1 MAMTSPT
8 SVATNFFQT
17 QRRHVV
23 SQNGISMLPKKK
35 KTDLKRKKDKK
46 GEVKSVSFYPDCTVM
61 NTLHLNDY
69 TDQEMRDCWYS
80 YTELKHIRKEART
93 TVRYLLS
100 GGDDKSVASSSSLTS
115 SSSSSL
121 CNESQEEE
129 HCARGLEYCS
139 PQLRELRIQVKIV
152 AREAVL
158 DEQEYQSLVGV
169 VDPERLSKVYK
180 DQTAESKHAAALLGK
195 SDEYV
200 ARQLYFHQLH
210 PQQCTHHHHPR
221 RLQKLRRRNI
231 PRRVY

>member
-1 MAMTSPT
+1 
-8 SVATNFFQT
+8 
-17 QRRHVV
+17 
-23 SQNGISMLPKKK
+23 MLPKMKK
-35 KTDLKRKKDKK
+35 SDLKRKKDTKREKK
-46 GEVKSVSFYPDCTVM
+46 CVSFHPDCTVM

-80 YTELKHIRKEART
+80 CMEFRHIRKEART
-93 TVRYLLS
+93 TVKYLLS
-100 GGDDKSVASSSSLTS
+100 GGDDESVASSSSLSFSSSSCS
-115 SSSSSL
+115 SSSSSSTVR
-121 CNESQEEE
+121 NEEEE

-158 DEQEYQSLVGV
+158 DEQEYQLLVGV
-169 VDPERLSKVYK
+169 ADPERLSQVYK

-200 ARQLYFHQLH
+200 ARQLYFHQSLH
-210 PQQCTHHHHPR
+210 PQHATAPRKKSHHVVERTRHPR
-221 RLQKLRRRNI
+221 RLQKLRRSL